1 MSNNFTAVEVDI
13 IKEIINIGGGNVA
26 TSISK
31 MIGKKVHMNLPII
44 TQLTYNQI
52 FETIMPAEEVVKAV
66 QMEVDGAIKGQF
78 LLLVDE
84 KNIIQFSPE
93 DRQLIQS
100 EELVNSALCELANI
114 LVNQFIQAIVSLFD
128 VPLVTSVPYLAEDM
142 FGSLLSSAYLEE
154 FQFDDQ
160 VWIFKNEYWV
170 ENEKWDSSLYFVPQ
184 DGILESFLEYMREKG
199 EI

>member
-1 MSNNFTAVEVDI
+1 MSNNFSPFEIDI
-13 IKEIINIGGGNVA
+13 MKEIINIGGGNVA

-31 MIGKKVHMNLPII
+31 LIEKKVHMNLPII
-44 TQLTYNQI
+44 TQLTYNEI
-52 FETIMPAEEVVKAV
+52 FETLMPAEEIVKAV

-84 KNIIQFSPE
+84 TNIMQFSPE
-93 DRQLIQS
+93 DRRLIQN
-100 EELVNSALCELANI
+100 EELANSAFCELANI
-114 LVNQFIQAIVSLFD
+114 LVNQFIQAVASLFD

-154 FQFDDQ
+154 FQYDDQ
-160 VWIFKNEYWV
+160 IWVFKNEYWI

-184 DGILESFLEYMREKG
+184 DGILEKFLAYMREKG

>member
-1 MSNNFTAVEVDI
+1 MSTNFTAIEIDI
-13 IKEIINIGGGNVA
+13 MKEIINIGGGNVA

-31 MIGKKVHMNLPII
+31 MVGKQVHMSLPIM
-44 TQLTYNQI
+44 TQMTYDQI
-52 FETIMPAEEVVKAV
+52 FETLMPADEIVKAV

-78 LLLVDE
+78 LFLADE
-84 KNIIQFSPE
+84 KSIIAFGSE
-93 DRQLIQS
+93 NRKLIKN
-100 EELVNSALCELANI
+100 EELANSAICELANI
-114 LVNQFIQAIVSLFD
+114 LVNQFIQAIATLFD
-128 VPLVTSVPYLAEDM
+128 VPLTASVPYLAEDM

-160 VWIFKNEYWV
+160 VWIFKNEYRI

-184 DGILESFLEYMREKG
+184 EGILEKFLAYIREKG

>member
-1 MSNNFTAVEVDI
+1 
-13 IKEIINIGGGNVA
+13 
-26 TSISK
+26 
-31 MIGKKVHMNLPII
+31 MNLPII

-100 EELVNSALCELANI
+100 EELFNSALCELANI
-114 LVNQFIQAIVSLFD
+114 LVNQFIQAIIDFTVF
-128 VPLVTSVPYLAEDM
+128 
-142 FGSLLSSAYLEE
+142 
-154 FQFDDQ
+154 
-160 VWIFKNEYWV
+160 
-170 ENEKWDSSLYFVPQ
+170 
-184 DGILESFLEYMREKG
+184 RRH
-199 EI
+199 

>member
-1 MSNNFTAVEVDI
+1 
-13 IKEIINIGGGNVA
+13 
-26 TSISK
+26 
-31 MIGKKVHMNLPII
+31 VHMNLPII

-52 FETIMPAEEVVKAV
+52 FETMMPAEEVVKAV
-66 QMEVDGAIKGQF
+66 QLEVDGAIKGQF

-93 DRQLIQS
+93 DRQLIQN

-170 ENEKWDSSLYFVPQ
+170 EN
-184 DGILESFLEYMREKG
+184 
-199 EI
+199 